1 MEKEKFTIN
10 GYTVIKS
17 TEHPNYAA
25 SECGKVF
32 RISSGK
38 ELTKTYNKN
47 TGYNMVRM
55 CHNNHARTV
64 RVNRVM
70 GFTWVDNPSPD
81 VYDCINHIDGNKIND
96 AASNLEWCSGSQN
109 QRHAIETGLK
119 GKGSELYNAQLM
131 EDQVHEICKRLEEG
145 YRISDLAKEFE
156 VSKDIIRKL
165 RSGDSY
171 FHIRQLYV
179 NIPCNYKTSY
189 SESTV
194 RWVCD
199 QIVKGHGDT
208 SIAKSSTNT
217 DLTTIDVKRIRYKV
231 RYKVISDEYF

>member
-1 MEKEKFTIN
+1 MEKKKFILS
-10 GYTVIKS
+10 GFEVIQS

-25 SECGKVF
+25 SRCGKVF

-38 ELTKTYNKN
+38 EMAKTFNKS
-47 TGYNMVRM
+47 TGYCMVRM

-64 RVNRVM
+64 RVNRIM
-70 GFTWVDNPSPD
+70 GFTWVNNPSPE
-81 VYDCINHIDGNKIND
+81 VYDSINHIDGDKTND
-96 AASNLEWCSGSQN
+96 HADNLEWCSGSQN
-109 QRHAIETGLK
+109 QRHAIATGLK
-119 GKGSELYNAQLM
+119 GKGSLLYNAELH
-131 EDQVHEICKRLEEG
+131 EDEVHSICQRLEEG
-145 YRISDLAKEFE
+145 FLVKDLSDEFS
-156 VSKDIIRKL
+156 VSKDIIRKI
-165 RSGDSY
+165 RAGDTY

-199 QIVKGHGDT
+199 KIVEGHGDAP
-208 SIAKSSTNT
+208 IARMSRNT
-217 DLTTIDVKRIRYKV
+217 ELSTIDVKRIRYKI